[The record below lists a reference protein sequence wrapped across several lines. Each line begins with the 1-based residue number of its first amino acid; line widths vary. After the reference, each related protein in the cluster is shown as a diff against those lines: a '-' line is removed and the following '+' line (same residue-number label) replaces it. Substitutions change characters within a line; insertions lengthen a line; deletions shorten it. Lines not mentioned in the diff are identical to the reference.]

1 MSVAFC
7 SIENINFKVKNMK
20 IPKDTNFVNYN
31 DLNPLQ
37 QKYIDDCIF
46 LENMGLPNDL
56 FDDLYRAIYKLENK
70 K

>member
-20 IPKDTNFVNYN
+20 IPKDTNFVDYN
-31 DLNPLQ
+31 DLNPIQ

-56 FDDLYRAIYKLENK
+56 FDDLYRAIYKIENK

>member
-7 SIENINFKVKNMK
+7 SIEIINFKVKNMK

-37 QKYIDDCIF
+37 QKVY
-46 LENMGLPNDL
+46 
-56 FDDLYRAIYKLENK
+56 
-70 K
+70 

>member
-1 MSVAFC
+1 
-7 SIENINFKVKNMK
+7 MK

-37 QKYIDDCIF
+37 QQYIDDCLL